1 LSSTGTRSNGSFCI
15 AKALGIWRAADCWK
29 QDDAHSTIPSEDV
42 TRLRRISIALGAI
55 LGVFALYELATSV
68 LAYTADAYV
77 QSDLVT
83 LAPQI
88 TGRIT
93 GVQVVDNQTVAEGD
107 LLATI
112 DPTPFQL
119 AADQRRAEV
128 DEARALVA
136 ADQDKIG
143 STRDA
148 LAAAA
153 SAAAYARDTQGRQTA
168 LAKSQYVSRAGLD
181 QANDV
186 LRRAD
191 AALDAAREAVAQAQS
206 DATMHQAAKVRAVA
220 ALAAAEWQLSRTRL
234 IAPTA
239 GIVTNLTVRVGDT
252 AQADIPLIGIVDAHA
267 WRIIA
272 NYKQSFIRGF
282 ASGDTA
288 WVWLDSQPWHLHRA
302 KVASIARGISRDPA
316 AGRLLPYVTPTTDWI
331 RLQRRFPVTLTLV
344 DRPEDLKLYM
354 GADARVL
361 ILP

>member
-1 LSSTGTRSNGSFCI
+1 MLGS
-15 AKALGIWRAADCWK
+15 RAADCWQ
-29 QDDAHSTIPSEDV
+29 QDDARATVSTEDM
-42 TRLRRISIALGAI
+42 TRLRRISITLAAM
-55 LGVFALYELATSV
+55 LGVFALYELTASV
-68 LAYTADAYV
+68 VAYTADAYV

-93 GVQVVDNQTVAEGD
+93 GVHVVDNQTVAEGD

-119 AADQRRAEV
+119 AVDQRHADV
-128 DEARALVA
+128 DEARALVT
-136 ADQDKIG
+136 ADQDKIA
-143 STRDA
+143 STKDA
-148 LAAAA
+148 LTAAA
-153 SAAAYARDTQGRQTA
+153 SAAAYARDTQGRQMA

-181 QANDV
+181 QANDI

-191 AALDAAREAVAQAQS
+191 AALDAAREVVAQAQS
-206 DATMHQAAKVRAVA
+206 DATMHQAAQARATA
-220 ALAAAEWQLSRTRL
+220 ALAVAEWQLSRTRL

-239 GIVTNLTVRVGDT
+239 GTVTNLTVRVGDT

-267 WRIIA
+267 WRIVA

-282 ASGDTA
+282 APGDSA
-288 WVWLDSQPWHLHRA
+288 WVWLDSQPWHVHRA
-302 KVASIARGISRDPA
+302 KVVGIARGISRDPA
-316 AGRLLPYVTPTTDWI
+316 PGKLLPYVPPTTDWI

-344 DRPEDLKLYM
+344 DQAEDSKLYM

-361 ILP
+361 IFP